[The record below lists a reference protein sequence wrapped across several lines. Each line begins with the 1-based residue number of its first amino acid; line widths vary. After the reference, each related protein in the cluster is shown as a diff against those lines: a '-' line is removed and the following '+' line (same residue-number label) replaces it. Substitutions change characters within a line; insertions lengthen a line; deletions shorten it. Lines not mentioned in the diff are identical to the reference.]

1 MTSKSKEIK
10 DLIKTAQH
18 YRSMARTFRSSV
30 GVAFQMWDGKAFGGF
45 NMETYGHKGLHA
57 EEVGIVRALA
67 EGYNGTDFRRMV
79 EIFQDA
85 GHNEIEIFPGCF
97 TCWAAMWEWT
107 HPYLE
112 IIVAD
117 AEGNSKY
124 SARLKDM
131 VSPAPPV
138 HIYPSNKIREIKPK
152 INFVPK
158 LPLNAELK
166 KLASQDIEFD
176 RYCKILRV
184 KT

>member
-1 MTSKSKEIK
+1 MAHKPKEELK
-10 DLIKTAQH
+10 ELIAVAQR
-18 YRSMARTFRSSV
+18 YRGMARTFRSSV
-30 GVAFQMWDGKAFGGF
+30 GVAFQMWNGEVFGGF
-45 NMETYGHKGLHA
+45 NIETYGHKGLHA

-85 GHNEIEIFPGCF
+85 GHNEAEIFPACF

-117 AEGNSKY
+117 TEGASKY
-124 SARLKDM
+124 SIRLKDIAA
-131 VSPAPPV
+131 PAPPAL
-138 HIYPSNKIREIKPK
+138 IYPSNKIREVKPK

-158 LPLNAELK
+158 LPLHPELRA
-166 KLASQDIEFD
+166 LARKDPEFE
-176 RYCKILRV
+176 RYCKILRLI
-184 KT
+184 